1 MTTNLPD
8 DVRRALAAGEK
19 IEAIRLLRERTGLG
33 LAEAKAAVESGLVP
47 PARQDALMAAPAAAA
62 EAASM
67 DGTLSAEARA
77 ALAAGR
83 KIEAIR
89 MVRAERRIGLKD
101 AKAIVDAA
109 ERGLPRVPEAA
120 GGGRRGVLGPV
131 VLLLVAVLAGI
142 GWLLLGRG

>member
-1 MTTNLPD
+1 MITTLPD
-8 DVRRALAAGEK
+8 DVRRALDAGKK
-19 IEAIRLLRERTGLG
+19 IEAIRLLREHTGLG
-33 LAEAKAAVESGLVP
+33 LAEAKAAVESGLMP
-47 PARQDALMAAPAAAA
+47 PARDEVPVPVAAA
-62 EAASM
+62 EH
-67 DGTLSAEARA
+67 GTLSAGARA

-89 MVRAERRIGLKD
+89 IERAERRIGLQD

-109 ERGLPRVPEAA
+109 ERGLPRVPGS
-120 GGGRRGVLGPV
+120 GGDARRGVLGPV